1 MKSCTYNTDCAGC
14 VTFGDTLLDIKN
26 VSLSFGNKVVLRD
39 VNAKILDVQRHCH
52 VQGQVVGILGPS
64 GVGKTQLFRIIA
76 GLGKPTSGG
85 VYVNSH
91 HDPVHPGLVG
101 VVSQNYTVFEHR
113 TVLGNMT
120 LGARKRYDKKTSAA
134 KSLELLER
142 FGIKDKASLY
152 PSTMSGG
159 QRQRLAIS
167 QQIICSEHFLL
178 MDEPTAS
185 LDLVKKEE
193 LAKVI
198 SDVACLDDLNTVVI
212 VSHDTEW
219 LCSVAD
225 HLWLLGREYDTA
237 GKQIPGANIREEYNL
252 VDLGLCWQ
260 ENISTRPDFV
270 EFVRTV
276 KERFRTL

>member
-14 VTFGDTLLDIKN
+14 VSFGDTLLDINN
-26 VSLSFGNKVVLRD
+26 VSLAFGSKVVLRD
-39 VNAKILDVQRHCH
+39 VNAKIQKVQRHCH

-76 GLGKPTSGG
+76 GLGKPTLGG
-85 VYVNSH
+85 VFVNSH

-101 VVSQNYTVFEHR
+101 VVSQSYTVFEHR
-113 TVLGNMT
+113 TVIGNML
-120 LGARKRYDKKTSAA
+120 LGARKRYDSKTAEL
-134 KSLELLER
+134 KSYELLEK
-142 FGIKDKASLY
+142 FGILDKAHLY

-159 QRQRLAIS
+159 QRQRLAIC
-167 QQIICSEHFLL
+167 QQVVCSEHFLL

-185 LDLVKKEE
+185 LDLVKKEA

-198 SDVACLDDLNTVVI
+198 ADVACLDELNTIVI

-225 HLWLLGREYDTA
+225 HLWLLGREYDAA
-237 GKQIPGANIREEYNL
+237 GREIPGANIRKIYNL

-276 KERFRTL
+276 KERFRKL